1 MTSHSSP
8 TNLKQKNKMISKET
22 KNEILRNVK
31 KNDAARNSNERL
43 IAMLCVDFNIADDEY
58 ATDEQLASMSDDLLP
73 ILAEGYNCTLEEGR
87 QGLKFVGRQDASA
100 RKAKSRIL
108 GYFKEPK
115 TSSPFETAKKAINA
129 AIKAGLT
136 EKQANELIGLLS
148 PADSE

>member
-1 MTSHSSP
+1 
-8 TNLKQKNKMISKET
+8 MISKET

-115 TSSPFETAKKAINA
+115 TSSSFETAKKAINA

>member
-1 MTSHSSP
+1 
-8 TNLKQKNKMISKET
+8 MISKNT

-58 ATDEQLASMSDDLLP
+58 ATDEQLASMSEDLLP

-87 QGLKFVGRQDASA
+87 QGLKFVGKKDASA

-108 GYFKEPK
+108 GYFKAPVI
-115 TSSPFETAKKAINA
+115 SSPFEKAKKAINA
-129 AIKAGLT
+129 AIEAGLT
-136 EKQANELIGLLS
+136 EKQADELIGLLS